1 MLNERPA
8 EPGGWKDKL
17 DLLDGMAGEPWT
29 GKEAAWDK
37 LHTRLHKKPA
47 KKKGMWWL
55 AAAIFLLF
63 ALTGSLLL
71 THKKENVLVKTGPVH
86 TDMPAPAPAETTH
99 PAIVNTVA
107 NAKHRAPKQV
117 TAKTKKILLPVDQP
131 VLQQVSTTE
140 PIKTDT
146 PLLASAPAPKKLR
159 VIHINELEDPRYD
172 GAGSA
177 AATTA
182 VAPAMAGQA
191 RRYVLPTFRFVL
203 THIEAPATVSYEKT
217 STGNNPL
224 KIKIPTQN

>member
-1 MLNERPA
+1 MLNEKPA

-55 AAAIFLLF
+55 AAAVFLL
-63 ALTGSLLL
+63 LIL
-71 THKKENVLVKTGPVH
+71 
-86 TDMPAPAPAETTH
+86 PAPTQPPPKGEALRTPELVRVEKTYLRV
-99 PAIVNTVA
+99 PDTVA
-107 NAKHRAPKQV
+107 GAGHRVQKQV
-117 TAKTKKILLPVDQP
+117 TAKTKKIWPVISQP
-131 VLQQVSTTE
+131 SDTLQQVSATE
-140 PIKTDT
+140 PVKTDT

-159 VIHINELEDPRYD
+159 VIHINELEDPAGPA
-172 GAGSA
+172 GAS
-177 AATTA
+177 TA
-182 VAPAMAGQA
+182 VAPAMTAQA